1 MSREVKRPFGG
12 LREEHV
18 ALTERRILEAGTRLF
33 LERGYVGTSLLA
45 VAELARVA
53 PRTVYVRFGTK
64 ARLLDRCI
72 GASVAGD
79 GSEGSQFNR
88 SHDIAFAAPTLDE
101 RIRAL
106 ADLSSGIM
114 DRSAALLAVG
124 SQAAAIEPEIAA
136 MEIAGLRNA
145 LKQLRAFA
153 ERLEADDMLPKGLSA
168 EGLSDTLWALAG
180 PRTIVSFVSDRNW
193 NSDQFAG
200 WIVSTLR
207 FLLRAG

>member
-1 MSREVKRPFGG
+1 MPHIAHRW
-12 LREEHV
+12 
-18 ALTERRILEAGTRLF
+18 
-33 LERGYVGTSLLA
+33 
-45 VAELARVA
+45 
-53 PRTVYVRFGTK
+53 
-64 ARLLDRCI
+64 
-72 GASVAGD
+72 
-79 GSEGSQFNR
+79 QFNR

-106 ADLSSGIM
+106 ADLSTGIM

-200 WIVSTLR
+200 WLVSTLR